1 MRRASYVVLAAL
13 AGGCAS
19 AGARQASKPTPQAA
33 QAAESSSTERAQY
46 PSSYRRH
53 PNPPVVIRNATIMTA
68 TGQEIANGS
77 LLMKD
82 GKIVAIGKSV
92 DAPADAAVVDGT
104 GKYVTP
110 GLIDD
115 HSHLGVYAA
124 PGTDAESDG
133 NEATNPI
140 TAEVWAE
147 HSFWP
152 QDPQIPLA
160 IAGGITTIQALPG
173 SANLIGGRSAIL
185 KLIPARTVQEMK
197 FPGARYGLKMACGE
211 NPKRV
216 YGRRGGPATRMGN
229 MAGYRSAFTQ
239 AETYR
244 RRWHTWR
251 KDHKGDPPERNLRLE
266 TLAEVLRGNM
276 YVQNHCYRADEMA
289 QMIDLAHEFGFK
301 IRSFHH
307 AVESYKIADLLAKEG
322 TSVSVWADWWGFKE
336 EAMDGVQQNAAL
348 NQQAGGRPIIHSD
361 DPGGI
366 QRLNQEAAKAMYAG
380 NAPASRSRA
389 TRPCGGSRSTLPGP
403 LGSTRSSE
411 HSSPAR
417 WPTWWCGP
425 AIRSR
430 SIRRP
435 CRSTTTAGSRTTARI
450 LRTSRAPISN
460 WARCPRPGATDDRAA
475 ARPGHCHHGWNGLS
489 RLRSE
494 ARQRERADPRR
505 PHRRRGNERA
515 HSAGCDPHRRRRE
528 MDHPGPHRRGRP
540 ARPGGDQRGARDARR
555 ERAGRHHRR
564 VLQRG
569 GGDQPGLDG
578 HPRYADRRDH
588 DRARRADR
596 QPRERP
602 GGPDRA
608 RRRHDR
614 ADACEVAGGRGR
626 RSLGERQR
634 RRRGLAGRR
643 GGTVA
648 RRVPRRARVRAA

>member
-33 QAAESSSTERAQY
+33 QAAESSSTERTQY

-53 PNPPVVIRNATIMTA
+53 PNPPIVIRNATIMTA

-133 NEATNPI
+133 NEATNPV

-216 YGRRGGPATRMGN
+216 YHSRGPSTRMGN
-229 MAGYRSAFTQ
+229 MAGYREAFSQ
-239 AETYR
+239 AESYR
-244 RRWHTWR
+244 RRWDKWH
-251 KDHKGDPPERNLRLE
+251 KDHQGDPPDRNLRLE
-266 TLAEVLRGNM
+266 TLAEVLRGNI

-289 QMIDLAHEFGFK
+289 QMLDLAHEFGFK

-307 AVESYKIADLLAKEG
+307 AVEAYKIADLLAREG

-336 EAMDGVQQNAAL
+336 EAMDGIHENAAL
-348 NQQAGGRPIIHSD
+348 NQAAGGRPLIHSD
-361 DPGGI
+361 SPSGI
-366 QRLNQEAAKAMYAG
+366 QRLNQEAAKAMYYGQRSGIPVTRDQALRWITA
-380 NAPASRSRA
+380 NPA
-389 TRPCGGSRSTLPGP
+389 
-403 LGSTRSSE
+403 
-411 HSSPAR
+411 
-417 WPTWWCGP
+417 
-425 AIRSR
+425 
-430 SIRRP
+430 
-435 CRSTTTAGSRTTARI
+435 
-450 LRTSRAPISN
+450 
-460 WARCPRPGATDDRAA
+460 WA
-475 ARPGHCHHGWNGLS
+475 L
-489 RLRSE
+489 
-494 ARQRERADPRR
+494 
-505 PHRRRGNERA
+505 
-515 HSAGCDPHRRRRE
+515 
-528 MDHPGPHRRGRP
+528 
-540 ARPGGDQRGARDARR
+540 
-555 ERAGRHHRR
+555 
-564 VLQRG
+564 
-569 GGDQPGLDG
+569 GLDSVVG
-578 HPRYADRRDH
+578 TLEPGKMADVVVWSGDPFSVYGKAVQVYNDGWLVY
-588 DRARRADR
+588 DRNDPAH
-596 QPRERP
+596 QPRTDFELGQTPPP
-602 GGPDRA
+602 GSDR
-608 RRRHDR
+608 
-614 ADACEVAGGRGR
+614 
-626 RSLGERQR
+626 
-634 RRRGLAGRR
+634 
-643 GGTVA
+643 
-648 RRVPRRARVRAA
+648 